1 MAAPH
6 TSTPT
11 LLALLGA
18 LLLAAGCRAQTRIE
32 AVRMGWAHR
41 GGGHWFEMNMPSV
54 EVGPGG
60 ARPQSVT
67 LAATAR
73 ILRGRDDEGRV
84 EGAVQARAH
93 LWRAHRVQNVWTDTG
108 ARFNPNDPNLRRVP
122 CGAGSHVQRFDG
134 RAYTETFSVG
144 ALVEGW
150 VGGVGSWVPDGLD
163 RYGRPRQTLAGL
175 RPAGGVTAGVFAR
188 MLLPYGITL
197 NLDGG
202 ASHEDGAF
210 SPYLRAG
217 VGMALDLHVNRR
229 EPRIPD
235 EP

>member
-1 MAAPH
+1 MAASP
-6 TSTPT
+6 TS
-11 LLALLGA
+11 LRALVALVGA
-18 LLLAAGCRAQTRIE
+18 LLLAAGCTAQTRVE
-32 AVRMGWAHR
+32 AVRMGWAYR

-73 ILRGRDDEGRV
+73 LMRGRDDEGRV

-93 LWRAHRVQNVWTDTG
+93 LWRTHRVQNTWAASG

-122 CGAGSHVQRFDG
+122 CGTAFHVQRFDG
-134 RAYTETFSVG
+134 RAYTESFSVG
-144 ALVEGW
+144 VLVEAW
-150 VGGVGSWVPDGLD
+150 FGGVGSWVPNGVD
-163 RYGRPRQTLAGL
+163 RYGRPRHTLADL
-175 RPAGGVTAGVFAR
+175 RPAGGVATGVFAR